1 MNVMVY
7 RGDVLSAQF
16 CPDKIS
22 ERKAWVSVPVTV
34 VNTRERQEAL
44 AAMHTH
50 DNKFFVTGG
59 VHLTSDGMF
68 KAVELNTQ
76 KAEAVEREK
85 DNKSSLEYHVRHKA
99 ALPIVHRLKN
109 ELENNVGLLKSKE
122 LEVLL
127 QWKGVPVL
135 TMGNVTNRSILSQQ
149 FAEGGAEEAGIPAS
163 WTEINKAELITL
175 KDAPIAM
182 CNSAYGR
189 FEEQKKRDVE
199 GARQKMSAAEKRV
212 FK

>member
-1 MNVMVY
+1 MVY

-22 ERKAWVSVPVTV
+22 KRKAWVSVPVTV
-34 VNTRERQEAL
+34 ANTCERQEAL

-50 DNKFFVTGG
+50 GNKFFVTGG
-59 VHLTSDGMF
+59 VHLTLDDMF
-68 KAVELNTQ
+68 KAVEFNRQ
-76 KAEAVEREK
+76 RAEAMEREK

-99 ALPIVHRLKN
+99 TLPIVDRLKN
-109 ELENNVGLLKSKE
+109 ELENNVGRLKSKE

-135 TMGNVTNRSILSQQ
+135 TMRNVTNRCILSQQ
-149 FAEGGAEEAGIPAS
+149 FAEGGVEEAGIPAS

-175 KDAPIAM
+175 KDVPIAM

-189 FEEQKKRDVE
+189 FEEQKKRDVV
-199 GARQKMSAAEKRV
+199 GAHQKMSAAEKRV